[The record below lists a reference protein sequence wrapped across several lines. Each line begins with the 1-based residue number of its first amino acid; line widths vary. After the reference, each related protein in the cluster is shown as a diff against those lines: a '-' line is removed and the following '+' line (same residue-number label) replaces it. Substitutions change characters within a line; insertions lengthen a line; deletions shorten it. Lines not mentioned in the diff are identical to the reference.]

1 MHHLYVPDMHC
12 GACLRA
18 VTRAVQGIDPQAQ
31 VEADLERRVIT
42 VTSSKEN
49 ALLEAALDEAGYR
62 AQPLPRQAV

>member
-1 MHHLYVPDMHC
+1 MYHLYVPDMHC

-18 VTRAVQGIDPQAQ
+18 VTRALQGLDPQAQ

-42 VTSSKEN
+42 VTSIKEN

-62 AQPLPRQAV
+62 AQPFPRQAV